1 VNDVLSVYVTAGS
14 VEQAERIG
22 ATLIEER
29 LAACANI
36 LPGVRSIYRWK
47 GAIQHDDE
55 AALILKTRA
64 DLFDALETRVTE
76 LHEDDVPC
84 IVAWPVERI
93 AEGYRRWLS
102 ESLDGD

>member
-1 VNDVLSVYVTAGS
+1 MSDVLSVYVTAGS
-14 VEQAERIG
+14 IDQAERIG
-22 ATLIEER
+22 ATLVEER

-47 GAIQHDDE
+47 GSVQRDDE
-55 AALILKTRA
+55 VALILKTRA

-76 LHEDDVPC
+76 LHDDDVPC

-93 AEGYRRWLS
+93 AEGYWRWLS
-102 ESLDGD
+102 ESLDSD